1 MAAHGMDSGLVRLM
15 VHMVLVYENLS
26 KKVGGNSL
34 RTLDIRWG
42 MAPRLNCGIM
52 CRVGSIPLR

>member
-1 MAAHGMDSGLVRLM
+1 MAAHRMDSGLVRLM

-34 RTLDIRWG
+34 GTLD
-42 MAPRLNCGIM
+42 
-52 CRVGSIPLR
+52 LR